1 MEIKIYNDSSKY
13 HLGEVL
19 KESLKGFKR
28 SFYLARQLA
37 RRDIRAQ
44 YRQSVLGVVWAVVP
58 VLMTALVWI
67 FLQASGTIQLSSTG
81 MPYPVF
87 VLMGTTCW
95 SVWTECLSLSIIS
108 VNANKSIITKI
119 NFDKEALITLGF
131 MKMGFNFLIKLGLL
145 IVFMALYHVVPGW
158 SVFAF
163 FPLLFITMLCCMS
176 IGILLA
182 PIGILYNDIGK
193 AIPLSMQML
202 MYVSPVVYMSP
213 KSGLMKQL
221 MQYNPFYYM
230 MDDLRNTLTG
240 ASIEHGTFWLI
251 FGLITILLFAF
262 SLIVYRVS
270 MPIITERMSA

>member
-1 MEIKIYNDSSKY
+1 
-13 HLGEVL
+13 
-19 KESLKGFKR
+19 
-28 SFYLARQLA
+28 
-37 RRDIRAQ
+37 
-44 YRQSVLGVVWAVVP
+44 
-58 VLMTALVWI
+58 
-67 FLQASGTIQLSSTG
+67 
-81 MPYPVF
+81 
-87 VLMGTTCW
+87 
-95 SVWTECLSLSIIS
+95 
-108 VNANKSIITKI
+108 
-119 NFDKEALITLGF
+119 
-131 MKMGFNFLIKLGLL
+131 
-145 IVFMALYHVVPGW
+145 
-158 SVFAF
+158 
-163 FPLLFITMLCCMS
+163 
-176 IGILLA
+176 LA